1 MTHMTNNTIFRK
13 AQHGVRPGRSRVQQ
27 LLEVIESWT
36 MILNGGVL
44 VDAIYFDFGKASDTV
59 PSERLLLKCFAHGI
73 QGSTLTRIRS
83 FLA

>member
-1 MTHMTNNTIFRK
+1 MTHMTDNAMFRK
-13 AQHGVRPGRSRVQQ
+13 AQHGVRPGRSCV
-27 LLEVIESWT
+27 LEVIESWT

-44 VDAIYFDFGKASDTV
+44 VDEIYFDFAKTFDTV

>member
-13 AQHGVRPGRSRVQQ
+13 SQHGVRPGRYCI
-27 LLEVIESWT
+27 LEVIESRT

-44 VDAIYFDFGKASDTV
+44 VDAIYFDFAKAFDTV

-73 QGSTLTRIRS
+73 
-83 FLA
+83 